1 MPVTLLETKL
11 ERLGNGKRLRVARLG
26 AGPPLVLLH
35 GYPEN
40 LQIWSRLA
48 PLLAKRFE
56 VVAFDWPGQG
66 YSDEWPGGATPQLLA
81 RRLLAIFDELQIK
94 QPTLVGMDMGGQ
106 PALAF
111 AAMFPECIAQMIVMN
126 SLVFGDEP
134 TSWEI
139 HLLRK
144 FGFNRF
150 MLRYLP
156 GFIFRR
162 AETTFLPRGVRL
174 DSAIRDDFR
183 SAFYQVAVRRFLS
196 KMCAGYQGML
206 PQLPTLYTQ
215 ITCPTLVLWAEHDKH
230 FPLIQAKRLHAT
242 IPSAQ
247 LKVLPGGT
255 HWMALERAE
264 EIAEC
269 IGRDLAPYAG

>member
-1 MPVTLLETKL
+1 MSLLETKL
-11 ERLGNGKRLRVARLG
+11 QVLGNGKRLRIARLG

-40 LQIWSRLA
+40 LQVWSRLA
-48 PLLAKRFE
+48 PLLANRCD

-66 YSDEWPGGATPQLLA
+66 YSEEWPGGATPQLLA
-81 RRLLAIFDELQIK
+81 KRLLAILDELQIER
-94 QPTLVGMDMGGQ
+94 PVVVGMDMGGQ

-111 AAMFPECIAQMIVMN
+111 AAMFPQRIERLIVMN
-126 SLVFGDEP
+126 SLVFGDER

-150 MLRYLP
+150 ALRYMP
-156 GFIFRR
+156 SIVFRR
-162 AETTFLPRGVRL
+162 AEATFLSRGTRL
-174 DSAIRDDFR
+174 DRALRDDFW
-183 SAFYQVAVRRFLS
+183 SAFRELPVRQFVS

-206 PQLPTLYTQ
+206 PQLPALYEQ

-230 FPLIQAKRLHAT
+230 FPLVQSNRLQASV
-242 IPSAQ
+242 PSAQ
-247 LKVLPGGT
+247 LRVVPQGT
-255 HWMALERAE
+255 HWMVLERPSDVAAE
-264 EIAEC
+264 VLGWLEK
-269 IGRDLAPYAG
+269 